1 MKSIERIIKALNHK
15 KPDRIPFDLG
25 SSFVTGITKNAYL
38 NIIKYLGIKEE
49 KIEFFDTVQQLVY
62 PSEEFLEKL
71 NVDVRGIV
79 PDIVRKNPSVE
90 NLPDG
95 KYFTDEWGIR
105 WRMPEGGFYYDIVKS
120 PLSGEITEKD
130 IDNFPWPDP
139 SLPHLFDGIVERAKK
154 YFQDGYAVML
164 ESFCSGIFEMSCR
177 LRGYE
182 QFYMDLAINPSLAC
196 KLMDKI
202 VEIKIEF
209 YRKAAEK
216 LGEYINFIREGDD
229 VGGQEA
235 LLISPEMYYEYIKP
249 RHKQLFEAQKKYFP
263 QPFFI
268 FFHSDG
274 AIYNIIP
281 DFIEIGVEILN
292 PVQITDKGITLEN
305 LKNEFGSDLTF
316 WGGGIDTQKILPK
329 GTEEQIREDVKRRI
343 EILGKDG
350 GFVFN
355 TIHNIQ
361 DDVPPENIKV
371 MLETLMEYG
380 KY

>member
-95 KYFTDEWGIR
+95 KYFTDEWGIM

-209 YRKAAEK
+209 YKKAAEK
-216 LGEYINFIREGDD
+216 LGKYINFIREGDD

-343 EILGKDG
+343 EILGKNG